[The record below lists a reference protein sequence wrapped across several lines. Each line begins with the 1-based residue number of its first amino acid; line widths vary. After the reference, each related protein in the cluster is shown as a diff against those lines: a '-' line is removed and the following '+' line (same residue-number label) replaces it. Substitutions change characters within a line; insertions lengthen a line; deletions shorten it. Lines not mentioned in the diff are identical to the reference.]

1 MGKLTNIQVRNSGMD
16 HVESLYINMKFKVWN
31 GPYWQVAMLSL
42 EWSILAS
49 CRFLPGFLLP
59 GPISYVERSDSF
71 IVANSAYRPVEYWSI
86 LPVGMELNNSLE
98 HCLSCRGTS
107 RKPVLDHKYYVK
119 RFNTQCRQQISGL
132 GTFINNKNLLVR
144 MVV

>member
-1 MGKLTNIQVRNSGMD
+1 MV

-86 LPVGMELNNSLE
+86 LEYFRILIKILNLK
-98 HCLSCRGTS
+98 L
-107 RKPVLDHKYYVK
+107 
-119 RFNTQCRQQISGL
+119 
-132 GTFINNKNLLVR
+132 NLTKKCPLFH
-144 MVV
+144 